1 MSILIVEDEPKTGA
15 YPLKGLTESG
25 CVADLARSGP
35 DGLSLAL
42 RHDYDPVLFDV
53 MLPGLDGWA
62 ALRQLRE
69 CQATPVLMLTARGM
83 DDVLELRP

>member
-15 YPLKGLTESG
+15 CPLKGLTESG
-25 CVADLARSGP
+25 CVADLACSGP